1 MDYPF
6 NFNEDRSCYNEPQ
19 RIGDTEEFQLLEHA
33 LKRLLDMQND
43 MKEIISQVS
52 KLKLLNQNKIETDIL
67 NRIQEICEN
76 HMPKS

>member
-6 NFNEDRSCYNEPQ
+6 NENRNCYNELQ
-19 RIGDTEEFQLLEHA
+19 RIGDTEEFQLLKHSLE
-33 LKRLLDMQND
+33 RLLEMQND

-52 KLKLLNQNKIETDIL
+52 KLKLLNRNNIETDIL